1 MQIFNSEVQL
11 FFLNFLASFC
21 FLLIF
26 QLCSFPTLI
35 TLSRKERANGFVLQL
50 LLLLL
55 PDCVCLVL
63 EIDGHDKSRRDFVTT
78 EKMKWKKKKRSMKHK
93 EGKFRSRRRCSA
105 NTYICVWVFF
115 FSFPFSSLWK
125 ISQVDTDEYLWWFS
139 FSPRHH
145 KHQHTGTRWLIIFK
159 VEVWS
164 NRFSFLWCAHLK
176 IERFSLEAHKHTR
189 TPANK
194 GTHHIDMGAI
204 S

>member
-1 MQIFNSEVQL
+1 MDTIKAEETSWRPKKWNGRKKNEAW
-11 FFLNFLASFC
+11 NIKRGSFAVGVAAA
-21 FLLIF
+21 
-26 QLCSFPTLI
+26 Q
-35 TLSRKERANGFVLQL
+35 
-50 LLLLL
+50 
-55 PDCVCLVL
+55 
-63 EIDGHDKSRRDFVTT
+63 
-78 EKMKWKKKKRSMKHK
+78 
-93 EGKFRSRRRCSA
+93 
-105 NTYICVWVFF
+105 TYICVWVFF

-204 S
+204 SQPLPLAIMLLYFHTPHTYCCVVNN